1 MPSLF
6 PIVLDSFLNPSSS
19 TTLDASGSSPSLR
32 HHIQHTN
39 INDSMLAIQARIGVT
54 GSSVSSSI
62 DFELH
67 NIYSGHDHDGIN
79 SRPIALGTS
88 GSIPFSSGL
97 FPFTVFTRAGDAIS
111 QINLALLQLSQSIT
125 ASSLTTQVNNTT
137 ITTTTQLIN
146 ITGSRGSIVSA
157 SVAGGTDVTYHL
169 DALQHDTRALILLSD
184 LGGPFE
190 RYLSGSYREITY
202 TGNVFPLTTTWY
214 NDSTKTKKIVEK
226 IYSYNSNKT
235 PNTIVIRVYEE
246 DGTTVKATAT
256 DVITYSGGGVFE
268 ASRTRTIT

>member
-19 TTLDASGSSPSLR
+19 TTLDASGSAASLR

-39 INDSMLAIQARIGVT
+39 INDSMLAIQARVGIT
-54 GSSVSSSI
+54 GSTVSSSI

-79 SRPIALGTS
+79 SRPVALGTS

-125 ASSLTTQVNNTT
+125 ASSLTTQVNGFAV
-137 ITTTTQLIN
+137 TTTTQLIN

-157 SVAGGTDVTYHL
+157 SLAGGTDVTYHL

-202 TGNVFPLTTTWY
+202 TGNVFPLTTIWY

-226 IYSYNSNKT
+226 IYSYNANKT

-246 DGTTVKATAT
+246 DGVTVKATAT
-256 DVITYSGGGVFE
+256 DVITYTNVFE
-268 ASRTRTIT
+268 TSRTRTIT